1 MYIENKSIVH
11 SKLFDIVRGG
21 SVNILQFH
29 NFRFYSE
36 LNQNKGVST
45 LLFFGSQ
52 KYLSLVCCGSQ
63 WCSASWTVGPN
74 QT

>member
-11 SKLFDIVRGG
+11 SKLFDIVRKGL
-21 SVNILQFH
+21 VNIC
-29 NFRFYSE
+29 E